1 MALKPEA
8 SLMVGLASAT
18 VAYGVFSAALP
29 TAADVR
35 SLPAGQKDVS
45 STERT
50 AAWIAAASV
59 AGIALMA
66 RDMTV
71 FIIGGTAVI
80 GLSWWYKHSNMV
92 MPELGLA
99 VPKMAAESQQVS
111 EQGMAE
117 GEMYDYGQSEVA

>member
-8 SLMVGLASAT
+8 SLLVGLASAT

-29 TAADVR
+29 TAADIR
-35 SLPAGQKDVS
+35 TLPEGQKDVDS
-45 STERT
+45 AERT
-50 AAWIAAASV
+50 AAWIAAATV

-71 FIIGGTAVI
+71 FIIGGTSVI
-80 GLSWWYKHSNMV
+80 GLSWMYKHSNMV
-92 MPELGLA
+92 MPNLGLA
-99 VPKMAAESQQVS
+99 VPKMAAETEQVS
-111 EQGMAE
+111 EEGMAQ